1 MCFHSAW
8 LDRWLITNHVHCYNS
23 HYSPCHITCT
33 AIGLIRPGILR
44 VTQIKYFIHSFIHI
58 VIVLETEAPY
68 SFYTLLSMQQIVKSK
83 EGKHQSLIYI
93 WCHWPW
99 FNWNS
104 IIYVTSFCMTLCI
117 TWNMNKHTRNL
128 RTDILRMHPSL
139 CGKQY
144 LVHVHVNQLSVWG
157 FTSSP
162 LPLLDLPPEHL
173 QYIQVH
179 ANCSLDRAC
188 LFSVCYFL
196 ELMKSAR

>member
-1 MCFHSAW
+1 MSVCRRAKQSCAYYSSTTYGGTGCVFIPW

-33 AIGLIRPGILR
+33 AI
-44 VTQIKYFIHSFIHI
+44 
-58 VIVLETEAPY
+58 VIVLETEVPY

-93 WCHWPW
+93 WFHWPS

-104 IIYVTSFCMTLCI
+104 IIYITSFCMTLCI

-128 RTDILRMHPSL
+128 HTDILRMHPSL

-196 ELMKSAR
+196 ELIKSAR

>member
-1 MCFHSAW
+1 MPY
-8 LDRWLITNHVHCYNS
+8 HVHSYRPNQAG
-23 HYSPCHITCT
+23 HFACHSNKI
-33 AIGLIRPGILR
+33 
-44 VTQIKYFIHSFIHI
+44 FHSFIHSYSDCFRNRSSIQFLYSSFNAANSQIQRRKAPITYLYLMSLTVIQLKQHHLCNIILYDI
-58 VIVLETEAPY
+58 VYYL
-68 SFYTLLSMQQIVKSK
+68 
-83 EGKHQSLIYI
+83 KHEQ
-93 WCHWPW
+93 
-99 FNWNS
+99 
-104 IIYVTSFCMTLCI
+104 T
-117 TWNMNKHTRNL
+117 TRNL